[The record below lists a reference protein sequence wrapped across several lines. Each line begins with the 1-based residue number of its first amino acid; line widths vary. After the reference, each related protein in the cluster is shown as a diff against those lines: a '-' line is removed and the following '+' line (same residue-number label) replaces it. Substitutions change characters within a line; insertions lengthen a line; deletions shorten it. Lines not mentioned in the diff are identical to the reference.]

1 MLTPVVTGPPPP
13 VVTGLIGV
21 GGRIGGVLGA
31 AMTTRGVLGAAMAR
45 GMPGAAMTLTVGG
58 VPGTAM
64 TTGGV
69 PRQLANRDNQPAVAG
84 LLGWPI
90 VTITIN
96 PRSRGCLAGPWF
108 ARRDRDNVCAA
119 SEVNSAP
126 WVEANRGAMVMA
138 HTRVCVFFEGSCP
151 RPCKSAWLDGL
162 APKGAC

>member
-1 MLTPVVTGPPPP
+1 MIGAVAVLTP

-45 GMPGAAMTLTVGG
+45 GMPGAAMTLTTGG

-69 PRQLANRDNQPAVAG
+69 PGTAMTTGGVPGAIDDNQTAVAG

-90 VTITIN
+90 VTIK
-96 PRSRGCLAGPWF
+96 PQSRACLAGQ
-108 ARRDRDNVCAA
+108 
-119 SEVNSAP
+119 S
-126 WVEANRGAMVMA
+126 
-138 HTRVCVFFEGSCP
+138 
-151 RPCKSAWLDGL
+151 
-162 APKGAC
+162 

>member
-1 MLTPVVTGPPPP
+1 
-13 VVTGLIGV
+13 
-21 GGRIGGVLGA
+21 
-31 AMTTRGVLGAAMAR
+31 MAR

-64 TTGGV
+64 TTGGVPGTAMTTGTGGVPGTAMTVTTGQSLQSTAPSCTFPWV

>member
-1 MLTPVVTGPPPP
+1 MIGAVAVLTP

-45 GMPGAAMTLTVGG
+45 GMPGAAMTLTTGG

-69 PRQLANRDNQPAVAG
+69 PGTAMTTGQPSGLAWLANRDNQPAVAG

-108 ARRDRDNVCAA
+108 AMRDRDIVCAA
-119 SEVNSAP
+119 LVKSKTCQAC
-126 WVEANRGAMVMA
+126 
-138 HTRVCVFFEGSCP
+138 VCGS
-151 RPCKSAWLDGL
+151 L
-162 APKGAC
+162 

>member
-1 MLTPVVTGPPPP
+1 MIGAVAVLTP

-45 GMPGAAMTLTVGG
+45 GMPGAALTLTVGGVPGTAMTTGG

-84 LLGWPI
+84 LLGW
-90 VTITIN
+90 
-96 PRSRGCLAGPWF
+96 
-108 ARRDRDNVCAA
+108 
-119 SEVNSAP
+119 
-126 WVEANRGAMVMA
+126 AMVCHA
-138 HTRVCVFFEGSCP
+138 
-151 RPCKSAWLDGL
+151 
-162 APKGAC
+162 

>member
-1 MLTPVVTGPPPP
+1 MLTP

-31 AMTTRGVLGAAMAR
+31 AMPTRGVLGAAMAR
-45 GMPGAAMTLTVGG
+45 GMPGAAMTLTTGGVPGTAMTTGG

-69 PRQLANRDNQPAVAG
+69 PRQLANRDNEPAVAG

-96 PRSRGCLAGPWF
+96 PA
-108 ARRDRDNVCAA
+108 
-119 SEVNSAP
+119 
-126 WVEANRGAMVMA
+126 
-138 HTRVCVFFEGSCP
+138 
-151 RPCKSAWLDGL
+151 
-162 APKGAC
+162 